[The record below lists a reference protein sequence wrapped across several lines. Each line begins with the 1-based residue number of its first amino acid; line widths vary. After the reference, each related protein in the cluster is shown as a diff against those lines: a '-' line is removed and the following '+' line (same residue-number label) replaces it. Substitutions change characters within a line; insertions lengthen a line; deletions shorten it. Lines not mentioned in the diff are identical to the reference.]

1 MQSLQHITRHT
12 SLSQKVSVQYFLRQ
26 KVHRRVKKIYCT
38 ELKNKKIYNNN
49 NAKNINYVSCDGKR
63 NCRRRLG
70 ESVTA

>member
-38 ELKNKKIYNNN
+38 EMKNKKIYIIIMQ
-49 NAKNINYVSCDGKR
+49 KISITYR
-63 NCRRRLG
+63 
-70 ESVTA
+70 VTEKGTAAAALEKA